1 MPGLSKEKGNG
12 EDAADHPVLASFVS
26 LNAGQQILQLVQQE
40 ASDKQDE
47 MGQYED
53 VETLRKNGETIVNA
67 TDLLSREN
75 VQLYILNFQKCDKL
89 VAECSSKLRSAL
101 ERVMMVYQS
110 IYGRFAKHHISTD
123 LLPWLTLQVDMLRSK
138 NMMSAI
144 PSWPMLNT
152 KVLEGMLGHLT
163 DLATVSRSLSL
174 EYDV

>member
-12 EDAADHPVLASFVS
+12 EDAADHPVLATFVS
-26 LNAGQQILQLVQQE
+26 LNAGQQILQLVKEE
-40 ASDKQDE
+40 ASGNQDE
-47 MGQYED
+47 LGQYED
-53 VETLRKNGETIVNA
+53 VETLRKDGETIVHA
-67 TDLLSREN
+67 TDLLSGEN

-89 VAECSSKLRSAL
+89 VAECSSKLRSAF
-101 ERVMMVYQS
+101 ERVMKLYQS